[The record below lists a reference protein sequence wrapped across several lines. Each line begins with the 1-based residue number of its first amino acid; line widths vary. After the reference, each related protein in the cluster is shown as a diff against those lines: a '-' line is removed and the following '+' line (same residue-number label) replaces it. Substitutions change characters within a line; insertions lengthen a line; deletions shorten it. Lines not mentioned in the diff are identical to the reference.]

1 MRSLAAAAVVAI
13 VAPAFGAITTTT
25 GSATITPIP
34 PSLTIGAF
42 ESDTQVPVM
51 FERNRILPEGQ
62 EVDISQIGLVD
73 QLSDLT
79 PGLIPAGTRV
89 ASYIFHADGIGTGNH
104 VFEGSV
110 TFDED
115 ILGIIVGTT
124 RLNNTD
130 NRFGAV
136 GTTYWNGPSRGLDL
150 ATNPGNDTL
159 LLSVSRNTVSFRLV
173 VGEAMDEFRVLTA
186 VPTPGSFAVAALA
199 AATTLRRRRSRAG
212 TL

>member
-1 MRSLAAAAVVAI
+1 
-13 VAPAFGAITTTT
+13 
-25 GSATITPIP
+25 
-34 PSLTIGAF
+34 
-42 ESDTQVPVM
+42 M

-104 VFEGSV
+104 IFEGSV